1 MARRP
6 SPQTLSV
13 IEAFLEQPQVWLY
26 GYDIFKTLG
35 MASGTLY
42 PILIRLSDRGHL
54 ETLWQ
59 ESETTG
65 RPPRHMYRLTATGR
79 AWSAA
84 VAHQSQ
90 RLRTA
95 EGLA

>member
-13 IEAFLEQPQVWLY
+13 IEAFLEEPQVWLH
-26 GYDIFKTLG
+26 GYDIAKTLG

-54 ETLWQ
+54 ETQWRD
-59 ESETTG
+59 SETQG

-79 AWSAA
+79 AWAGAA
-84 VAHQSQ
+84 AHQS
-90 RLRTA
+90 RILKIA